1 LERPR
6 NNRGGLCNKFYAE
19 LDFAA
24 DRHALSLFLTATSD
38 GQISYKDAMEM
49 DADDLISSFKF
60 YEELNK
66 RKDKGVSFDAIKKAM
81 Q

>member
-1 LERPR
+1 M
-6 NNRGGLCNKFYAE
+6 
-19 LDFAA
+19 D
-24 DRHALSLFLTATSD
+24 
-38 GQISYKDAMEM
+38 M

-66 RKDKGVSFDAIKKAM
+66 RKEKGVSFESIKKAM